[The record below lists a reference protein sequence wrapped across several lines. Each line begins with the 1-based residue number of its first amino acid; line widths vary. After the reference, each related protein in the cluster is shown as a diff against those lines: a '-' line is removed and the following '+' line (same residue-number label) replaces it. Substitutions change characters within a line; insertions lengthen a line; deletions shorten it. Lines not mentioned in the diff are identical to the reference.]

1 MRLTHRICSRKGIL
15 LNLELT
21 KWKNIE
27 FEIVFEPIFRK
38 KWQNWFG
45 VFFEIDTFC
54 DHAPTQL
61 HLTVLNSR
69 LALDFYDSR
78 HWNAEQ
84 GRWYHYDDAS
94 GYNQEK
100 EEWDAY
106 INDAKFK
113 EPIQFEEFVIGQD
126 GDRWFVEAK
135 LWYSRAAE
143 PINTPFR
150 HYVDSESGADSLRDK
165 IVNWRR

>member
-1 MRLTHRICSRKGIL
+1 
-15 LNLELT
+15 LT

-27 FEIVFEPIFRK
+27 FEIVFEPAFRK
-38 KWQNWFG
+38 EWQNWFG
-45 VFFEIDTFC
+45 VFFGIDTFC
-54 DHAPTQL
+54 DHAAAQL
-61 HLTVLNSR
+61 HFTVLNSR
-69 LALDFYDSR
+69 FALDFYDSR

-84 GRWYHYDDAS
+84 GRWYHYDHAS
-94 GYNQEK
+94 GYNEEK

-126 GDRWFVEAK
+126 GVRWFVEAK
-135 LWYSRAAE
+135 LWYSRVAE

-150 HYVDSESGADSLRDK
+150 HYVEPENGANSLHDK